1 LQFPHFFIFAEDEI
15 VFEGMTSEAEVA
27 SIGTVDF
34 NVAIVADEMVKQ
46 KPKAFSPEVREKI
59 TLLLLL
65 APFKVK
71 TPFLFFLSYVY
82 VKKGQSLFGQV
93 KAWFILNSAW
103 QEEISFTKKFNFV
116 FSYMILIKNP
126 LKLFKH

>member
-1 LQFPHFFIFAEDEI
+1 
-15 VFEGMTSEAEVA
+15 VFEGMTSEAKVA

-116 FSYMILIKNP
+116 FSYIFLIFQEKVEKP
-126 LKLFKH
+126 AQTFQTLIF

>member
-1 LQFPHFFIFAEDEI
+1 
-15 VFEGMTSEAEVA
+15 VFEGMTSEAKVA